1 MIDEFVAARRD
12 RWERLEALIAQA
24 RGRQGARLSA
34 DELEQLGR
42 FYRQTTSDLAIAR
55 RDFPRDRV
63 TRYLESLVARAHPVV
78 YRPPTRSWS
87 SIPRF
92 FTHTFPQAFR
102 ESWRYTLVAFLL
114 FAMPFLVTFAG
125 TLLDPTVGRVV
136 MPHSP
141 FVDQVERGE
150 SWLEIERVDRAVAA
164 SFIATNNIQ
173 VTFLAFAGG
182 VLFGLGTVY
191 ILIYNGLSIGAVA
204 GLATVYGLGEDLLGF
219 VSPHGG
225 IELTV
230 IFIAGGAGLRMGY
243 ALLRPGLFTRRVA
256 LTRAAHRAIVLMGGG
271 VVLLLI
277 AGTIEGFISPSGLST
292 MAKLAIGAFN
302 LIVLFVYLLGAG
314 RERRPVPVVRR
325 VPQPAPFGS

>member
-1 MIDEFVAARRD
+1 MIDEFVAARRE
-12 RWERLEALIAQA
+12 RWERLETLVTQA
-24 RGRQGARLSA
+24 RGRKGSQLSA
-34 DELEQLGR
+34 GELEQLGR

-63 TRYLESLVARAHPVV
+63 TRYLESLVARTHPVV
-78 YRPPTRSWS
+78 YRPQARSWS

-114 FAMPFLVTFAG
+114 FLLPGLATMVG
-125 TLLDPTVGRVV
+125 TLIDPTVGRLV
-136 MPHSP
+136 MPQSP
-141 FVDQVERGE
+141 FVEQVERGE
-150 SWLEIERVDRAVAA
+150 TWLEIERVDRAIAA

-191 ILIYNGLSIGAVA
+191 ILVYNGLSIGAVA
-204 GLATVYGLGEDLLGF
+204 GLATVHGLGEDLLGF

-243 ALLRPGLFTRRVA
+243 SLLRPGLHTRRVA
-256 LTRAAHRAIVLMGGG
+256 LTRAAHRAIVLMGGC
-271 VVLLLI
+271 VVLLLL
-277 AGTIEGFISPSGLST
+277 AGTIEGFISPSGIST
-292 MAKLAIGAFN
+292 EAKLAIGAFN
-302 LIVLFVYLLGAG
+302 LIALFVYLLGAG
-314 RERRPVPVVRR
+314 REHPPHTTLRQTPEPS
-325 VPQPAPFGS
+325 PFA